1 MKLSSPSLRSSPV
14 IVMVMPPANSGK
26 SVALKVIL
34 TSLQTIRFRRI
45 LYSIFQGKQLQFV
58 AWEIWCILTE
68 NLLVFKR
75 VVLLYVN
82 KCLK

>member
-1 MKLSSPSLRSSPV
+1 MGIPMALMV
-14 IVMVMPPANSGK
+14 IV
-26 SVALKVIL
+26 
-34 TSLQTIRFRRI
+34 TRHQTIRFTKI

-68 NLLVFKR
+68 NMLIFKR
-75 VVLLYVN
+75 VVLLYVT